1 MANPFKLF
9 FVPIIQLFSKIYP
22 QLPRPSTS
30 AEAVDSE
37 VVAPLLAR
45 GNAVDQ
51 TEAAGNGAKKQGQE
65 AGLALVHHMEWAEI
79 VIGFCL
85 AWAID
90 IALLSVQEHS
100 QESQLPVPFHL
111 FSLAILLALASS
123 VVSKFINPKF
133 FLTAQVLE
141 KCGVFFTVTACF
153 MAITIPFPPC
163 LKFAS
168 WAVYVISALA
178 ILICGCF

>member
-22 QLPRPSTS
+22 QLPWPSTS

-37 VVAPLLAR
+37 VVAPLPAG

-51 TEAAGNGAKKQGQE
+51 TEASGNGAKKQAQE
-65 AGLALVHHMEWAEI
+65 AGLALVHHMEWAEV
-79 VIGFCL
+79 VITFCL

-90 IALLSVQEHS
+90 IASLSVQVH
-100 QESQLPVPFHL
+100 SQLPVPFHS
-111 FSLAILLALASS
+111 FSLAILLAFAST

-133 FLTAQVLE
+133 FLTVQVLE
-141 KCGVFFTVTACF
+141 KCGVFS
-153 MAITIPFPPC
+153 P
-163 LKFAS
+163 
-168 WAVYVISALA
+168 
-178 ILICGCF
+178 